1 MSPSGIR
8 MATRQ
13 IVKGDFIGL
22 PSWPSS
28 LTNTGTIA
36 PLQRGSSLSCGL
48 HTPSGVIQRWSGA
61 SNMPHVVY
69 LFEVNIPAQSPWNRD
84 DDKPLRHDTG
94 CRGMAA
100 SRAGRYIPLKPTKH
114 ERPPA

>member
-1 MSPSGIR
+1 

-22 PSWPSS
+22 PWWLSS
-28 LTNTGTIA
+28 LTNTGHHCRLATGFFAVLWPPYTQRRDPTLAKRIEHA
-36 PLQRGSSLSCGL
+36 ARGLPLFD
-48 HTPSGVIQRWSGA
+48 VK
-61 SNMPHVVY
+61 
-69 LFEVNIPAQSPWNRD
+69 IPAQSPWNRN

-100 SRAGRYIPLKPTKH
+100 TRAGLYTPLKPTKH